1 MKVAL
6 KVKYICEGQPLVA
19 WWCVCF
25 DVLRSVLWKKLSWRS
40 FRSKVPLS
48 ENTHLHPQSRIQ
60 INSHSFYSARSKK
73 AKWQEMAR
81 DGKLWRSLR
90 ARLCSLSSGNHFSAF
105 STNHQCLISNLS
117 IVGTWCIL
125 VQWRLYLDVW
135 PVCAR
140 CSEKS
145 WTGANVLTRSP
156 HLKFFYL
163 DVWPVC
169 SRCSQKSWTGAN
181 ILTRSPHLKLS
192 WGEGPE
198 IEPTLENEN
207 GTLYIKYCIFFTFQH
222 S

>member
-25 DVLRSVLWKKLSWRS
+25 DVLRSVLWEILSWRS

-48 ENTHLHPQSRIQ
+48 ENTHLLPQSRIQ

-81 DGKLWRSLR
+81 DGKLWWSLR
-90 ARLCSLSSGNHFSAF
+90 ARLCSLSTGNLFSDLGI
-105 STNHQCLISNLS
+105 STNHCLISNLS
-117 IVGTWCIL
+117 IVGTWRIL

-156 HLKFFYL
+156 HLK
-163 DVWPVC
+163 
-169 SRCSQKSWTGAN
+169 
-181 ILTRSPHLKLS
+181 LS

-198 IEPTLENEN
+198 IEPTIENEN

>member
-25 DVLRSVLWKKLSWRS
+25 DVLRSVLWEILSWRS

-90 ARLCSLSSGNHFSAF
+90 AKLCSLSSGNHFFCSSWDFYPSLLHFKPLDCRDMA
-105 STNHQCLISNLS
+105 HIGAMEIVPGCLASVCQVLGKILD
-117 IVGTWCIL
+117 WC
-125 VQWRLYLDVW
+125 
-135 PVCAR
+135 
-140 CSEKS
+140 
-145 WTGANVLTRSP
+145 
-156 HLKFFYL
+156 
-163 DVWPVC
+163 
-169 SRCSQKSWTGAN
+169 
-181 ILTRSPHLKLS
+181 
-192 WGEGPE
+192 
-198 IEPTLENEN
+198 
-207 GTLYIKYCIFFTFQH
+207 
-222 S
+222 